1 MKAYKS
7 FFAIVFFFVI
17 GSLSIPVSAAPSG
30 EPLRLQLQWTHQ
42 AQFAGYYVALEK
54 GFYLARNLDVSIIP
68 GGPKIDPMVELA
80 EGRADFATSWLST
93 ALLRRD
99 QGQPLVHVTQIIHH
113 SNLIMIAWKDS
124 ENPSVADLIGKKIS
138 IWEGDLRA
146 PFVAWL
152 KAESVATPLL
162 YPQYYTV
169 NLFLRKGVQACSAMY
184 YNELHMLYQA
194 GVDEDDIVTYFLK
207 DYHFGF
213 PEDGIYCME
222 RTLRL
227 QPESV
232 AAFREATLDGWRY
245 AAEHPVEALDITMK
259 YVNDANVMTNRSHMK
274 WMLEKVL
281 ASSLPAKGDS
291 WKLGELSQADYERTM
306 RIMQEQGILTATI
319 PIELFTGGV
328 ITRVP

>member
-1 MKAYKS
+1 MKAHKIIAAL
-7 FFAIVFFFVI
+7 FIIIAC
-17 GSLSIPVSAAPSG
+17 LSVSAGAAPG
-30 EPLRLQLQWTHQ
+30 GKPLRLQLQWTHQ

-54 GFYLARNLDVSIIP
+54 GFYLARNLDVSIIA

-99 QGQPLVHVTQIIHH
+99 HGQQLVHVTQIIHH
-113 SNLIMIAWKDS
+113 SNLIMVAWKESD
-124 ENPSVADLIGKKIS
+124 NPSVADLIGKKIS
-138 IWEGDLRA
+138 IWEGDLRT
-146 PFVAWL
+146 PFLAWL
-152 KAESVATPLL
+152 KAEGVSTPLL

-194 GVDEDDIVTYFLK
+194 GVDEDDMVTYFLK
-207 DYHFGF
+207 EHHFGF

-222 RTLRL
+222 KTLRL
-227 QPESV
+227 QPEAV
-232 AAFREATLDGWRY
+232 AAFREATLEGWRY
-245 AAEHPVEALDITMK
+245 AAEHPAEALDITMK

-281 ASSLPAKGDS
+281 VSSLPKAGDS
-291 WKLGELSQADYERTM
+291 WKFGELSLDDYERTM
-306 RIMQEQGILTATI
+306 RIMQEQGILTSAI
-319 PIELFTGGV
+319 PIEIFTGGV